1 VLTFAAAAVIAVLG
15 AAAGALA
22 VSLRSEQPAAPAVV
36 HPRLAVPHGARG
48 IAAVV
53 GGKLWLTTRSG
64 LRIEGLPVDSAT
76 LSPHALYV
84 AAGLDR
90 SLVAMAPNGTR
101 AWSRQTR
108 APVVAIAWAPS
119 GLRIAYVVRVGHG
132 FQLRLIEG
140 DGDHDRLADA
150 AVRPVQPT
158 WRGDS
163 LAVGYVGA
171 GGRPTLYDLAHGT
184 HRVVRALPP
193 APPRRE
199 VTLAGR
205 SVSAE
210 VR

>member
-1 VLTFAAAAVIAVLG
+1 VLTFAAAAAIAVLG

-22 VSLRSEQPAAPAVV
+22 VSLHSDRPAAPAVV
-36 HPRLAVPHGARG
+36 QPRLVVPHGARG

-101 AWSRQTR
+101 AWSRQTSG
-108 APVVAIAWAPS
+108 PVVAIAWAPS

-140 DGDHDRLADA
+140 DGDHDQLADA
-150 AVRPVQPT
+150 AVRPVKPA
-158 WRGDS
+158 WRADS

-171 GGRPTLYDLAHGT
+171 GGRATLYDLAHGT
-184 HRVVRALPP
+184 HSVVRALPP
-193 APPRRE
+193 APLRRE